1 MIIKN
6 LELIINGIILAAS
19 LLAIIFTSGVV
30 WRVEK
35 KLDISYK
42 LLLVSILAFTASE
55 IISFSNPL
63 NDYWISLAE
72 NIMKMLF
79 AVFFLWG
86 VWTMRN
92 MIRCIDG
99 EKPKFTSDK

>member
-6 LELIINGIILAAS
+6 LDLVVNGIILAAS

-42 LLLVSILAFTASE
+42 LLLSILAFTAAE

-63 NDYWISLAE
+63 NDFWIDFAE
-72 NIMKMLF
+72 STMKMLF

-92 MIRCIDG
+92 MIRSIDG
-99 EKPKFTSDK
+99 EKPKFTER

>member
-6 LELIINGIILAAS
+6 LDLIVNGIILAAS

-42 LLLVSILAFTASE
+42 LLLLAILAFTASE
-55 IISFSNPL
+55 IIGFLNPL
-63 NDYWISLAE
+63 NDFLISISAG
-72 NIMKMLF
+72 IMKMLF
-79 AVFFLWG
+79 AIFFLWG

-92 MIRCIDG
+92 MIRSIDG
-99 EKPKFTSDK
+99 EKSDFKN

>member
-1 MIIKN
+1 M
-6 LELIINGIILAAS
+6 NGIILAAS

-42 LLLVSILAFTASE
+42 LLLLAILAFTASE
-55 IISFSNPL
+55 IIGFLNPL
-63 NDYWISLAE
+63 NDFLISISAG
-72 NIMKMLF
+72 IMKMLF
-79 AVFFLWG
+79 AIFFLWG

-92 MIRCIDG
+92 MIRSIDG
-99 EKPKFTSDK
+99 EKSDFKN

>member
-6 LELIINGIILAAS
+6 LDLIINGIILAAS

-42 LLLVSILAFTASE
+42 LLLVSILAFTAAQ

-63 NDYWISLAE
+63 NDFWISFAE
-72 NIMKMLF
+72 SIMKMLF

-92 MIRCIDG
+92 MIRSIDG
-99 EKPKFTSDK
+99 EKPKFIEK